1 MSKADHTPV
10 LPPGIH
16 KLTLEELR
24 SVLVDPFPHD
34 TQRTELYRR
43 LEHWISKLRDLKTGA
58 ILWIDG
64 SFVTRKFGPNDIDCV
79 MWDPHFVADV
89 SDTERS
95 QVRWLVSRPTARSLY
110 GLDLYLESPMPAERL
125 HRQAYWRGLF
135 GFQHSGTAA
144 KGFVELAL

>member
-1 MSKADHTPV
+1 MSKDDHEPV

-16 KLTLEELR
+16 RFTLEELR
-24 SVLVDPFPHD
+24 AVLVDPFPDD
-34 TQRTELYRR
+34 TQRLALYRQ
-43 LEHWISKLRDLKTGA
+43 LEGWINRLRDLKTGA

-64 SFVTRKFGPNDIDCV
+64 SFVTRKFGPHDIDCV
-79 MWDPHFVADV
+79 MWDPYFVEDV
-89 SDTERS
+89 SQAEQN
-95 QVRWLVSRPTARSLY
+95 QVGALVSRPTARRVY
-110 GLDLYLESPMPAERL
+110 GLDLYLESPTPDERL